1 MADLIL
7 RVLTPDDTEMLFEHY
22 RDLDP
27 ASKGCRFG
35 IQVSDTALRQFLSQ
49 LDLNRDIH
57 FAVVEKNTILALAQV
72 SQYMGHNDHRLEL
85 GISVATNARR
95 KGYASLLWTCAT
107 DHAIACNMREIYVLH
122 SPRNNA
128 MATFCRSK
136 GLRLEN
142 DLGERVGIWTNPN
155 MVDVPRD
162 DDEAPKG
169 WPGILPWPIPLDTDV
184 PTSLT
189 V

>member
-35 IQVSDTALRQFLSQ
+35 IQFSDTALRHFLSQ

-122 SPRNNA
+122 SPRNHA

-142 DLGERVGIWTNPN
+142 ELGERVGIWTNPN
-155 MVDVPRD
+155 MWMYRETTMKPPKDGPAFFPGQAPWIRMCRPR
-162 DDEAPKG
+162 
-169 WPGILPWPIPLDTDV
+169 
-184 PTSLT
+184 
-189 V
+189 